1 MMAIIIISVFAGVPA
16 LSILALPVFLS
27 AMLGFT
33 FDFKSMRNKSFRSS
47 KTKVATPKKVELA
60 A

>member
-1 MMAIIIISVFAGVPA
+1 MAIIIASVFAGVPA

-27 AMLGFT
+27 AMLGFK
-33 FDFKSMRNKSFRSS
+33 FNFKSMRNMSFRSNKA
-47 KTKVATPKKVELA
+47 KTVAPKKVELA